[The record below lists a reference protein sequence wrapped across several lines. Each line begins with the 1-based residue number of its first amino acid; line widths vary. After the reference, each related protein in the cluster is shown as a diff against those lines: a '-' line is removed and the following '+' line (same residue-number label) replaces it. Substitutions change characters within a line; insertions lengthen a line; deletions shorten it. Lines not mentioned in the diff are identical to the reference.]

1 MMTRLITKNIINSS
15 NKLKLRNYLSDINI
29 MYRKIHKKYGIIDM
43 NQYMDFYDGTVVYN
57 IYDFSSEKN
66 LTNYLKSNELNSII
80 IKHDEILYDIK
91 NVKLFNVGYI

>member
-1 MMTRLITKNIINSS
+1 
-15 NKLKLRNYLSDINI
+15 
-29 MYRKIHKKYGIIDM
+29 M